1 MNTLKISQLNLTAP
15 LVVIVGP
22 TAVGKTS
29 IALDL
34 AERLGGEIVSADS
47 RLFYRG
53 MDVGTAK
60 PTAEERAR
68 VPHHLI
74 DVSDPD
80 ETWSLPVFQ
89 RAAHE
94 AILDIHR
101 RERLPFLVGGTG
113 QYVRAVTEGWQVP
126 SQEPDHRLRSV
137 LERWAAEIGPFE
149 LHRRLAVLDPDAA
162 SVIDARNVRRTV
174 RALEVTLCTGRRFSE
189 QRRQNASPYSLMI
202 IGLTRPRGELY
213 ARIDERID
221 AMIAS
226 GFIEE
231 VRRLLERGY
240 RSNLPTMSA
249 IGYREIAAY
258 IRGEMPL
265 EDAIVQMKQFTRRY
279 VRQQGAWFGAG
290 NPGIHWFEV
299 HGSTTVEIEQYILS
313 GDGWI
318 APTNT

>member
-1 MNTLKISQLNLTAP
+1 
-15 LVVIVGP
+15 
-22 TAVGKTS
+22 
-29 IALDL
+29 
-34 AERLGGEIVSADS
+34 
-47 RLFYRG
+47 

-74 DVSDPD
+74 DMSDPD

-126 SQEPDHRLRSV
+126 SQEPDHRMRSV
-137 LERWAAEIGPFE
+137 LERWAAEIGPYE
-149 LHRRLAVLDPDAA
+149 LHRRLAVLDPDSA

-213 ARIDERID
+213 ARIDARID

-240 RSNLPTMSA
+240 CPNLPTMSA

-258 IRGEMPL
+258 IRGEMSL

-299 HGSTTVEIEQYILS
+299 HAGTAAEIEQYILS

-318 APTNT
+318 APAYT